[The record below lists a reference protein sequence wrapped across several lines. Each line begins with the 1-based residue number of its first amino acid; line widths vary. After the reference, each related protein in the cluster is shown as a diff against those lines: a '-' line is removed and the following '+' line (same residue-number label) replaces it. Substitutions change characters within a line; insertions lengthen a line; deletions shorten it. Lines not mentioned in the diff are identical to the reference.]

1 MSCSRQSNTFL
12 TRIQL
17 LWCLL
22 TGKAMRSVCYEA
34 LHGDLT
40 QSSITW
46 WRKGGKA
53 VFVSWETGRAALV
66 LWPFHFGTAKCR
78 CWAKQVGWV
87 GQTSME
93 RQLTRYWA
101 PAAPLCVLSNTEFKK
116 IGMWLI
122 PLLMPGAYMLLL
134 GEHLLKKKKLQM
146 SPFYPVPRSFSL
158 PCPWCGGI
166 DSLCYKQLADCWLC
180 FPCR

>member
-1 MSCSRQSNTFL
+1 
-12 TRIQL
+12 
-17 LWCLL
+17 
-22 TGKAMRSVCYEA
+22 MRSVCYEA

-134 GEHLLKKKKLQM
+134 GEHLLKKKNYKCL
-146 SPFYPVPRSFSL
+146 PFILFQDPFLYLVRGVGVSIVSATNNLLTVGCAFPAV
-158 PCPWCGGI
+158 
-166 DSLCYKQLADCWLC
+166 KQQL
-180 FPCR
+180 FPLT